1 MSNIILGQ
9 KSVPHWAQRVGDF
22 LGNMG
27 AEQRQQRQLDEQQKQ
42 QAMQQEIER
51 YRKFVASAPPEQ
63 KQHALQQVPEEFRGY
78 VSIEATEFQK
88 SPMQLAQEQAAIAEA
103 QQKAAAAGAKTSDIT
118 GGSPIL
124 RNAGVG
130 YSDKVIEMAGD
141 EAFLATLPPEVAQK
155 IKFVAA
161 KVAPDANTVL
171 NSDTTRRG
179 QDTQVQ
185 VANINQA
192 GADGRHDRPDANTI
206 VVDKRLRELGKAPG
220 NMDQVTT
227 RRVGLVNSAGKVLEQ
242 IGNVTGDLVRNSRSG
257 TIDGTVQANR
267 DRKKLE
273 GLINA
278 ATTLVAKAA
287 GEDRVAKEDAQRFRS
302 LISPGTPWTLMDSDM
317 ADQMLMQAR
326 ELLYGMRSQMA
337 NGGGS
342 PAPQNQPRPSASPSP
357 APAPGRIRYD
367 DEGNRIQ

>member
-1 MSNIILGQ
+1 MSKIVMGQ
-9 KSVPHWAQRVGDF
+9 STPHWAQRVGDF

-27 AEQRQQRQLDEQQKQ
+27 AQQRQQRQVEEQQKQ
-42 QAMQQEIER
+42 QMMQQEIER
-51 YRKFVASAPPEQ
+51 ARKFVASAPD
-63 KQHALQQVPEEFRGY
+63 KQMALQQVPEALRPF
-78 VSIEATEFQK
+78 VSMEATEFPKDQL
-88 SPMQLAQEQAAIAEA
+88 QLAQEQAAMAEA
-103 QQKAAAAGAKTSDIT
+103 QQKAAAAGAKTSDISS
-118 GGSPIL
+118 GSPTL

-155 IKFVAA
+155 IKLVAA

-192 GADGRHDRPDANTI
+192 GADGRHDRPDANALLTDTR
-206 VVDKRLRELGKAPG
+206 VRELGTAPG
-220 NMDQVTT
+220 NMDQVTQRKVT
-227 RRVGLVNSAGKVLEQ
+227 LINSAGKALQE
-242 IGNVTGDLVRNSRSG
+242 IGKVTGSLVTNSRSC
-257 TIDGTVQANR
+257 DPKMLAQANR

-278 ATTLVAKAA
+278 TTTLVAKAA

-302 LISPGTPWTLMDSDM
+302 LITPGLGWTLADPDM
-317 ADQMLMQAR
+317 ADQMLVQAR
-326 ELLYGMRSQMA
+326 DLLYSMRHQMA
-337 NGGGS
+337 NGGGGQQA
-342 PAPQNQPRPSASPSP
+342 APQPRPSASPSP